1 MNAWPTALLVL
12 LWSSGAIF
20 SRWGLDD
27 ASPFVLL
34 ALRFGMA
41 LVFLWLLG
49 WRARRW
55 LPEPGTR
62 AQVAGTG
69 LLLVGCYSCAYLLA
83 LDQGLTPGALATIL
97 GVRPKVAIQ
106 QPLEACAHGVAVH
119 GAHHQL
125 GAAHQRARDALHVFA
140 HLRHAGRR
148 GGLIVEGFQI
158 IASAKRAA
166 GAGQHDGARGGV
178 GLSSLQSRV
187 QIAQQIGV
195 DGVQPLGPLQRD
207 DADGAIGLQADGASG
222 WWRGAHAVDYR
233 HSPYDQAINI
243 RRRP

>member
-1 MNAWPTALLVL
+1 MHGRRRCSCCFGAAAPFFPAGGSTTPLPSSCWRCALAWRWCFSGCWAGA
-12 LWSSGAIF
+12 SGAGCL
-20 SRWGLDD
+20 S
-27 ASPFVLL
+27 
-34 ALRFGMA
+34 
-41 LVFLWLLG
+41 
-49 WRARRW
+49 RARAPKW
-55 LPEPGTR
+55 PAP
-62 AQVAGTG
+62 G
-69 LLLVGCYSCAYLLA
+69 LLLVGGYSCAYFLA

-119 GAHHQL
+119 GAHHRL

-178 GLSSLQSRV
+178 GLSSLQLRV

-207 DADGAIGLQADGASG
+207 DADGAIGLQADGAG
-222 WWRGAHAVDYR
+222 GRWRGAHAVDYR
-233 HSPYDQAINI
+233 HSPYDQAIII

>member
-1 MNAWPTALLVL
+1 MNAWPTALFVL

-34 ALRFGMA
+34 ALRFGVA

-49 WRARRW
+49 WRERRW

-69 LLLVGCYSCAYLLA
+69 LLLVGGYSCAYFLA

-158 IASAKRAA
+158 IASAKSAA
-166 GAGQHDGARGGV
+166 GAGQHDGPRGGV
-178 GLSSLQSRV
+178 GLSSLQLRV

-233 HSPYDQAINI
+233 QSPYDQAIII

>member
-1 MNAWPTALLVL
+1 MNAWPTARFVL

-34 ALRFGMA
+34 ALRFGVA

-49 WRARRW
+49 WRERRW

-69 LLLVGCYSCAYLLA
+69 LLLVGGYSCAYFLA

-97 GVRPKVAIQ
+97 GVQPKVAIQ

-140 HLRHAGRR
+140 HLRPAGRR

-178 GLSSLQSRV
+178 GLSSLKLRV

-233 HSPYDQAINI
+233 HSPYDQAIII

>member
-34 ALRFGMA
+34 ALRFGVA

-49 WRARRW
+49 WRERRW

-69 LLLVGCYSCAYLLA
+69 LLLVGGYSCAYFLA
-83 LDQGLTPGALATIL
+83 RDQGLTPGALATIL

-140 HLRHAGRR
+140 HLRPAGRR

-178 GLSSLQSRV
+178 GLSSLQLRV